1 MPDPFFVF
9 QWTCSIGFPLL
20 NTVENN
26 ITKKIKENKFSSA
39 IEIKNLSRR
48 QLTDNINCDYME
60 TIAWDSTK

>member
-1 MPDPFFVF
+1 MENGD
-9 QWTCSIGFPLL
+9 PLL

-39 IEIKNLSRR
+39 IEIKNLSPR
-48 QLTDNINCDYME
+48 QLTDNNNSDYME